1 MIRRPPRS
9 TLFPYTTL
17 FRSVAKQECERLDRE
32 MAEALKAREQLDGLW
47 AELEPIERLK
57 RELAALETLQKEETA
72 RRADE
77 GQLAELMRTMAALD
91 RRIAE
96 LAPALEA
103 LVGVEREAQALTERL
118 EAAERD
124 AEEQRAVWV
133 RGKEYANTRRADL
146 LQQDDGGK
154 EPRDKIERLGPG
166 GTWPTIR
173 RPLGSEDAEV
183 LGILDRQMQAIVD
196 DGKYFRQRLEQHGQT
211 PQAVAAPG
219 AARETLVVGKRPAS
233 ERAGERR

>member
-91 RRIAE
+91 RDRKS
-96 LAPALEA
+96 
-103 LVGVEREAQALTERL
+103 TRL
-118 EAAERD
+118 
-124 AEEQRAVWV
+124 
-133 RGKEYANTRRADL
+133 N
-146 LQQDDGGK
+146 
-154 EPRDKIERLGPG
+154 
-166 GTWPTIR
+166 
-173 RPLGSEDAEV
+173 SS
-183 LGILDRQMQAIVD
+183 
-196 DGKYFRQRLEQHGQT
+196 H
-211 PQAVAAPG
+211 
-219 AARETLVVGKRPAS
+219 
-233 ERAGERR
+233 